1 MARAIRGNDAP
12 SGVISDSFQY
22 LTGDK
27 EDFYLLSDGM
37 DLDASIHVRELSGTM
52 NNGEP
57 REINIYQV
65 PDVELIWKGVNDEN
79 KQISFWKTQQ
89 ISGYFNPGVIAVKG
103 HSSPGIGFLLKANP
117 RSAVAHFKLPE
128 SYDLVLQGSDLG
140 QVRKTLESH

>member
-1 MARAIRGNDAP
+1 
-12 SGVISDSFQY
+12 
-22 LTGDK
+22 
-27 EDFYLLSDGM
+27 M
-37 DLDASIHVRELSGTM
+37 DLDANIHLRELSGTV

-65 PDVELIWKGVNDEN
+65 PDVELIWKGTNDQN

-117 RSAVAHFKLPE
+117 RSAIAHFKLPE
-128 SYDLVLQGSDLG
+128 SYDLVLKGSDLG